1 MNTKFFEVLPVEFER
16 RVPGEKTK
24 ASQACLNTRLFVSS
38 AKNSGYDIQ
47 THPDFNAFILSKNG
61 KSHILYRQ
69 QILTE
74 LSAMRVVDNK
84 VFAKTI
90 LKSAEITT
98 PNGYEIRP
106 KDDRE
111 LRGSVF
117 SELNKPLVV
126 KPVFGTFGHNVFTD
140 IEDEKDF
147 NESLDT
153 IFSDKNDQDASK
165 AIVEEQVPNAS
176 DYRLFC
182 TREECLGVI
191 HRIPANV
198 KGNGKSTIT
207 KLIADKNK
215 TRAVHK
221 KIIIDSI
228 AKKFLA
234 KQGLNPES
242 IIPAGKQ
249 VFLRRA
255 ANTSAGGDC
264 LQVTNEIH
272 ESLKDL
278 AIRSVRAFPG
288 LAYGGVDILSAD
300 GAKDQSKLGSPPVVI
315 EVNHSADVSAFY
327 FPSNEKP
334 LDIVRLL
341 LEKTFSSYE
350 STTK

>member
-1 MNTKFFEVLPVEFER
+1 MNTKFFDVLPVEFER
-16 RVPGEKTK
+16 RIPNGKTK

-38 AKNSGYDIQ
+38 AKNSGYDVQ
-47 THPDFNAFILSKNG
+47 THPDFNAFIVTKNG

-69 QILTE
+69 QIFTE
-74 LSAMRVVDNK
+74 LSAMRIVDNK

-90 LKSAEITT
+90 LKSAGITT
-98 PNGYEIRP
+98 PSGFEIRP
-106 KDDRE
+106 NDENE
-111 LRGSVF
+111 LRASVF
-117 SELNKPLVV
+117 SELEKPLVV

-191 HRIPANV
+191 LRVPANIV
-198 KGNGKSTIT
+198 GDGKSTVEE
-207 KLIADKNK
+207 LVAAKNK
-215 TRAVHK
+215 TRTVHK
-221 KIIIDSI
+221 KISLDEIS
-228 AKKFLA
+228 AKFLSR
-234 KQGLNPES
+234 QGYSIES
-242 IIPAGKQ
+242 VIPNNEK

-264 LQVTNEIH
+264 LQVTAGIH
-272 ESLKDL
+272 PSLKEL
-278 AIRSVRAFPG
+278 AVKAVRAFPG
-288 LAYGGVDILSAD
+288 LAYGGVDILSQD
-300 GAKDQSKLGSPPVVI
+300 GTKSQKTLDTPPMVI

-327 FPSNEKP
+327 FPTNDKP
-334 LDIVRLL
+334 LDIVKIL
-341 LEKTFSSYE
+341 LEKIYNETSY
-350 STTK
+350 K